1 MKNLFTFLLIV
12 PFLSLTVE
20 IDNSKFIG
28 KWEGE
33 DNKEVGY
40 ITFDEEGYAAFE
52 IQGQVFGG
60 KEFDYNGK
68 KGKMTYVVNSDVE
81 PIEVDLIMT
90 NLDNGDKKQW
100 SCIANFVDDNTME
113 FAMGFNNI
121 RPTDFEGSDA
131 IILRRV
137 K

>member
-1 MKNLFTFLLIV
+1 MKNLFTLLLIV
-12 PFLSLTVE
+12 PLLSLTVE

-40 ITFDEEGYAAFE
+40 ITFDNEGYAAFE

-60 KEFDYNGK
+60 KEFDYEGK
-68 KGKMTYVVNSDVE
+68 KGKMTYEVNTDVT
-81 PIEVDLIMT
+81 PIEVDLVMT
-90 NLDNGDKKQW
+90 NLDNGDKKIW
-100 SCIANFVDDNTME
+100 SCIANFIDDNTME

-121 RPTDFEGSDA
+121 RPTNFEGSDA